1 MLLKL
6 IPKKIKVW
14 LLKHLYKDIAAE
26 GRMGDT
32 QLAHINDY
40 EAGLLKSVGG
50 SGTINPATGLV
61 EYGGGKGGGGSSA
74 PASTT
79 NETTSYST
87 NLPEYAQPFFEEQ
100 MKQGARLTYNTDSRG
115 NVTGVKGAPVYQGP
129 RVAGFLP
136 DQTAA
141 QANTRNLRDPIQIA
155 QGTYALNRGLTG
167 ANTAMGG
174 LGLARAYTPGT
185 ITSEDVTN
193 ENIEEVFRGREL
205 GGPSDI
211 SATQVNETVTTDRFT
226 DPGIAANYMNPYQQQ
241 VVDVESAEA
250 RRQADIAKASRGL
263 GSISRG
269 TFGGGRQALM
279 ESEADRALATQLGAI
294 QARGS
299 QQAYQQGQQAFT
311 QDQARGL
318 QMQQANQAADLQAQ
332 QLRQAGQKANQ
343 ATRMQTDLANQAAD
357 LQAQQLR
364 QQSQKAN
371 QAADLQAQQLN
382 QAANLQMQGMQQAG
396 DQFGADLN
404 KQLGLGGLQAQ
415 STLGGQLGQLGA
427 LDQQTD
433 LQRIQA
439 LAASGAEQQAMDQ
452 EYLNAA
458 QQRYLEDANAQRAM
472 LEYQSNI
479 LRGTAGALGSTQT
492 QYAAAPS
499 MASQIGGLG
508 LAGLGLY
515 NTMMGKG

>member
-14 LLKHLYKDIAAE
+14 LLKRLYKDIAAE

-50 SGTINPATGLV
+50 TGTINPTTGLV
-61 EYGGGKGGGGSSA
+61 EFMGGGGGGGTPA
-74 PASTT
+74 PQV
-79 NETTSYST
+79 NETTSYSS

-100 MKQGARLTYNTDSRG
+100 MKQGARETYTTDSSG
-115 NVTGVKGAPVYQGP
+115 NVTGISPAPVYGGP

-141 QANTRNLRDPIQIA
+141 QANTR
-155 QGTYALNRGLTG
+155 ALGVPGELIRGSSALDRGVAG

-174 LGLARAYTPGT
+174 IGEAMRYSPAFTVG
-185 ITSEDVTN
+185 
-193 ENIEEVFRGREL
+193 
-205 GGPSDI
+205 
-211 SATQVNETVTTDRFT
+211 ETVTSDDVSDVFVDDTVSTSVFT
-226 DPGIAANYMNPYQQQ
+226 PSAAANYMNPYQQQ
-241 VVDVESAEA
+241 VVDVQTDEA
-250 RRQADIAKASRGL
+250 RRQADIAKSSRGL
-263 GSISRG
+263 GSIGRG

-279 ESEADRALATQLGAI
+279 EAEADRALATQLGQI
-294 QARGS
+294 QAQGS

-311 QDQARGL
+311 QDQARRL
-318 QMQQANQAADLQAQ
+318 QADQANQGAGLQAQ
-332 QLRQAGQKANQ
+332 GLRQASQRANQ
-343 ATRMQTDLANQAAD
+343 G
-357 LQAQQLR
+357 
-364 QQSQKAN
+364 
-371 QAADLQAQQLN
+371 ADLQAQQLN
-382 QAANLQMQGMQQAG
+382 QATDLQAQQMNIAG
-396 DQFGADLN
+396 REFDADLS

-415 STLGGQLGQLGA
+415 STIGGQMGQMGA
-427 LDQQTD
+427 LRQQTD

-452 EYLNAA
+452 EYLNANK
-458 QQRYLEDANAQRAM
+458 QRYLEDANARRAA

-515 NTMMGKG
+515 NMMGKG

>member
-14 LLKHLYKDIAAE
+14 LLKRLYKDIAAE

-61 EYGGGKGGGGSSA
+61 EYGGGKGGGGSPA
-74 PASTT
+74 PQES
-79 NETTSYST
+79 TSYST

-100 MKQGARLTYNTDSRG
+100 MKQGARLTYNTDSAG
-115 NVTGVKGAPVYQGP
+115 NVTSVKPSPVYGGP

-141 QANTRNLRDPIQIA
+141 QADTRALTEPAQIA
-155 QGTYALNRGLTG
+155 QAGTALTG
-167 ANTAMGG
+167 GLGGATSAMGG
-174 LGLARAYTPGT
+174 IGEARGFTPGT
-185 ITSEDVTN
+185 ITD
-193 ENIEEVFRGREL
+193 
-205 GGPSDI
+205 
-211 SATQVNETVTTDRFT
+211 ETITTEKFT

-241 VVDVESAEA
+241 VVDVETAEA

-263 GSISRG
+263 GSIGRG

-279 ESEADRALATQLGAI
+279 EGEADRALATQLGAI

-311 QDQARGL
+311 QDQARDL

-332 QLRQAGQKANQ
+332 QL
-343 ATRMQTDLANQAAD
+343 
-357 LQAQQLR
+357 AQQG
-364 QQSQKAN
+364 Q
-371 QAADLQAQQLN
+371 
-382 QAANLQMQGMQQAG
+382 
-396 DQFGADLN
+396 QFGAGLQKD
-404 KQLGLGGLQAQ
+404 LGLGGLQAQ
-415 STLGGQLGQLGA
+415 STIGGQLGQLGA

-458 QQRYLEDANAQRAM
+458 QQKYLEDANAQRAM

-515 NTMMGKG
+515 NTMMGGKG

>member
-1 MLLKL
+1 MLLKI

-14 LLKHLYKDIAAE
+14 LLKRLYKDIAAE

-61 EYGGGKGGGGSSA
+61 EFLGGGGGGSST

-115 NVTGVKGAPVYQGP
+115 NVTGVKSAPVYKGP

-141 QANTRNLRDPIQIA
+141 QAKTRALRDPTQIA
-155 QGTYALNRGLTG
+155 QGTYALNRGLIG

-174 LGLARAYTPGT
+174 LGAARGFTPGT
-185 ITSEDVTN
+185 ITSEDVT
-193 ENIEEVFRGREL
+193 
-205 GGPSDI
+205 
-211 SATQVNETVTTDRFT
+211 ETITDDTLTTDKFT
-226 DPGIAANYMNPYQQQ
+226 DPGIAASYMNPYQQQ
-241 VVDVESAEA
+241 VVDVQTQEA
-250 RRQADIAKASRGL
+250 RRQADIAKAGRGM
-263 GSISRG
+263 GSIGRG

-311 QDQARGL
+311 QDQARNL
-318 QMQQANQAADLQAQ
+318 QM
-332 QLRQAGQKANQ
+332 
-343 ATRMQTDLANQAAD
+343 
-357 LQAQQLR
+357 
-364 QQSQKAN
+364 QKAN

-382 QAANLQMQGMQQAG
+382 QTGN
-396 DQFGADLN
+396 QFTADLN

-415 STLGGQLGQLGA
+415 STIGGQLGQLGA

-458 QQRYLEDANAQRAM
+458 QQKYLEQANAQRAM

-515 NTMMGKG
+515 NMMGRG

>member
-14 LLKHLYKDIAAE
+14 LLKRLYKDIAAE

-50 SGTINPATGLV
+50 TGTINPATGLV
-61 EYGGGKGGGGSSA
+61 EYGGGKGGGSPA
-74 PASTT
+74 PTT
-79 NETTSYST
+79 QESTSYST

-100 MKQGARLTYNTDSRG
+100 MKQGARLTYNTDSSG
-115 NVTGVKGAPVYQGP
+115 NVTGVKPSPVYGGP

-141 QANTRNLRDPIQIA
+141 QANTRVLTEPEQIA
-155 QGTYALNRGLTG
+155 QAGTALTGSLTG

-174 LGLARAYTPGT
+174 IDEAMKYTPAFTVG
-185 ITSEDVTN
+185 
-193 ENIEEVFRGREL
+193 
-205 GGPSDI
+205 
-211 SATQVNETVTTDRFT
+211 ETVTTEKFT

-241 VVDVESAEA
+241 VVDVQTAEA

-263 GSISRG
+263 GSINRG

-279 ESEADRALATQLGAI
+279 EGEADRALATQLGQI
-294 QARGS
+294 QAQGS

-311 QDQARGL
+311 QDQARNL

-332 QLRQAGQKANQ
+332 QMNIAG
-343 ATRMQTDLANQAAD
+343 REFD
-357 LQAQQLR
+357 
-364 QQSQKAN
+364 
-371 QAADLQAQQLN
+371 
-382 QAANLQMQGMQQAG
+382 
-396 DQFGADLN
+396 ADLN
-404 KQLGLGGLQAQ
+404 KQLGLSGLQAQ
-415 STLGGQLGQLGA
+415 STIGGQLGQLGA

-515 NTMMGKG
+515 NMMGKG

>member
-1 MLLKL
+1 M
-6 IPKKIKVW
+6 IPKRIKVW
-14 LLKHLYKDIAAE
+14 LLKRLYKDIAAE

-50 SGTINPATGLV
+50 TGTINPATGLV
-61 EYGGGKGGGGSSA
+61 EYGGGKGGGGSA
-74 PASTT
+74 PAPAVQES
-79 NETTSYST
+79 TSYTS

-100 MKQGARLTYNTDSRG
+100 MKQGARLTYSTDSAG
-115 NVTGVKGAPVYQGP
+115 NVTGVKPAPVYKGP

-141 QANTRNLRDPIQIA
+141 QATTRALTEPEQIA
-155 QGTYALNRGLTG
+155 QAGTALTG
-167 ANTAMGG
+167 GLGGATSAMGG
-174 LGLARAYTPGT
+174 IGAARGFTPGT
-185 ITSEDVTN
+185 ITD
-193 ENIEEVFRGREL
+193 
-205 GGPSDI
+205 
-211 SATQVNETVTTDRFT
+211 ETITTESFI
-226 DPGIAANYMNPYQQQ
+226 DPGVAASYMNPYQQQ
-241 VVDVESAEA
+241 VVDVETAEA
-250 RRQADIAKASRGL
+250 RRQADIAKSSRGL
-263 GSISRG
+263 GSIGRG

-279 ESEADRALATQLGAI
+279 EGEADRALATQLGAI

-311 QDQARGL
+311 ADQGRNL

-332 QLRQAGQKANQ
+332 QMGQ
-343 ATRMQTDLANQAAD
+343 
-357 LQAQQLR
+357 
-364 QQSQKAN
+364 
-371 QAADLQAQQLN
+371 
-382 QAANLQMQGMQQAG
+382 QGQ
-396 DQFGADLN
+396 QFGAGLQKD
-404 KQLGLGGLQAQ
+404 LGLGGLQAQ
-415 STLGGQLGQLGA
+415 SSIGGQLGQLGA

-452 EYLNAA
+452 EYLNANK
-458 QQRYLEDANAQRAM
+458 QRYLEDANAQRAM

-515 NTMMGKG
+515 NMMGKG

>member
-14 LLKHLYKDIAAE
+14 LLKRLYKDIAAE

-115 NVTGVKGAPVYQGP
+115 NVTGVKPAPVYKGP

-141 QANTRNLRDPIQIA
+141 QADTRALTEPAQIA

-174 LGLARAYTPGT
+174 LNVARSYRPDT
-185 ITSEDVTN
+185 ITNQYVEDAFRN
-193 ENIEEVFRGREL
+193 QAASDVFRN
-205 GGPSDI
+205 
-211 SATQVNETVTTDRFT
+211 QVVADDTVNTNAFT
-226 DPGIAANYMNPYQQQ
+226 DPGVAANYMNPYQQQ
-241 VVDVESAEA
+241 VVDVETAEA

-311 QDQARGL
+311 QDQNRML
-318 QMQQANQAADLQAQ
+318 QASTANQAAGLQAD
-332 QLRQAGQKANQ
+332 KANQ
-343 ATRMQTDLANQAAD
+343 GAN

-364 QQSQKAN
+364 QQSQTANQAANLQAQQLRQGSQKAN
-371 QAADLQAQQLN
+371 QAADLQ
-382 QAANLQMQGMQQAG
+382 MQGMQQTG
-396 DQFGADLN
+396 DQFTADLN
-404 KQLGLGGLQAQ
+404 RQLGLGGLQAQ
-415 STLGGQLGQLGA
+415 GTLGQQLGQMGA

-515 NTMMGKG
+515 NTMMGGRG

>member
-1 MLLKL
+1 MLLKI

-14 LLKHLYKDIAAE
+14 LLKRLYKDIAAE

-115 NVTGVKGAPVYQGP
+115 NVTGVKSAPVYKGP

-141 QANTRNLRDPIQIA
+141 QAKTRALREPTQIA
-155 QGTYALNRGLTG
+155 QGTYALNRGLIG

-174 LGLARAYTPGT
+174 LGAARGFTPGT
-185 ITSEDVTN
+185 ITSEDVT
-193 ENIEEVFRGREL
+193 
-205 GGPSDI
+205 
-211 SATQVNETVTTDRFT
+211 ETITDDTLTTDKFT
-226 DPGIAANYMNPYQQQ
+226 DPGIAASYMNPYQQQ
-241 VVDVESAEA
+241 VVDVQTQEA
-250 RRQADIAKASRGL
+250 RRQADIAKAGRGM
-263 GSISRG
+263 GSIGRG

-311 QDQARGL
+311 QDQARNL

-332 QLRQAGQKANQ
+332 QLNQ
-343 ATRMQTDLANQAAD
+343 TGNQ
-357 LQAQQLR
+357 
-364 QQSQKAN
+364 
-371 QAADLQAQQLN
+371 
-382 QAANLQMQGMQQAG
+382 
-396 DQFGADLN
+396 FTADLN
-404 KQLGLGGLQAQ
+404 RQLGLGGLQAQ
-415 STLGGQLGQLGA
+415 STIGGQLGQLGA

-458 QQRYLEDANAQRAM
+458 QQRYLEQANAQRAM

-515 NTMMGKG
+515 NMMGRG

>member
-1 MLLKL
+1 M
-6 IPKKIKVW
+6 IPKRIKVW
-14 LLKHLYKDIAAE
+14 LLKRLYKDIAAE

-50 SGTINPATGLV
+50 TGTINPATGLV
-61 EYGGGKGGGGSSA
+61 EYGGGKGGSA
-74 PASTT
+74 PAPAPTT
-79 NETTSYST
+79 QESTSYAS
-87 NLPEYAQPFFEEQ
+87 NLPEYAEPYYKEQ
-100 MKQGARLTYNTDSRG
+100 MKQVANQTYTTDGAG
-115 NVTGVKGAPVYQGP
+115 NVTGVKGVPVYQGP

-136 DQTAA
+136 DQTNA
-141 QANTRNLRDPIQIA
+141 QNQTRALRDPAQIA
-155 QGTYALNRGLTG
+155 QGTNALNRGVTF
-167 ANTAMGG
+167 ADFSMDNG
-174 LGLARAYTPGT
+174 LRNAVAYDPST
-185 ITSEDVTN
+185 ITSGTV
-193 ENIEEVFRGREL
+193 
-205 GGPSDI
+205 SD
-211 SATQVNETVTTDRFT
+211 TFVDDTVTTDRFT

-241 VVDVESAEA
+241 VVDVQTDEA

-263 GSISRG
+263 GSIGRG

-294 QARGS
+294 QATGS

-318 QMQQANQAADLQAQ
+318 KADTSNQAADLQAQ
-332 QLRQAGQKANQ
+332 GLRQG
-343 ATRMQTDLANQAAD
+343 
-357 LQAQQLR
+357 
-364 QQSQKAN
+364 SQKAN
-371 QAADLQAQQLN
+371 QAADLQ
-382 QAANLQMQGMQQAG
+382 MQGMQQTG
-396 DQFGADLN
+396 DQFKADLS

-415 STLGGQLGQLGA
+415 STLGGQLGQMGV

-439 LAASGAEQQAMDQ
+439 LAASGAEQQALDQ
-452 EYLNAA
+452 EYLNANK
-458 QQRYLEDANAQRAM
+458 QRYLENANAQRSA

-479 LRGTAGALGSTQT
+479 LQGSSGALGTTQT
-492 QYAAAPS
+492 KYAPAPS

-515 NTMMGKG
+515 NVMGQGRG

>member
-1 MLLKL
+1 MLLKI

-14 LLKHLYKDIAAE
+14 LLKRLYKDIAAE

-61 EYGGGKGGGGSSA
+61 EFLGGGGGSST

-79 NETTSYST
+79 NETTSYSS
-87 NLPEYAQPFFEEQ
+87 NLPEYAKPFYEEQ
-100 MKQGARLTYNTDSRG
+100 MKQGARLSYNTDSSG
-115 NVTGVKGAPVYQGP
+115 NVTGVRNAPVYQGP

-136 DQTAA
+136 DQMAA

-155 QGTYALNRGLTG
+155 QGTGALNRGLTG
-167 ANTAMGG
+167 ANVAMGG
-174 LGLARAYTPGT
+174 LNAARAYRPDT
-185 ITSEDVTN
+185 ITSDTVTSDTVASDDVT
-193 ENIEEVFRGREL
+193 
-205 GGPSDI
+205 
-211 SATQVNETVTTDRFT
+211 ETITDDTLTTDRFT
-226 DPGIAANYMNPYQQQ
+226 DPGMAANYMNPYQQQ
-241 VVDVESAEA
+241 VVDVQTQEA

-279 ESEADRALATQLGAI
+279 EAEADRALATQLGQI
-294 QARGS
+294 QATGS

-311 QDQARGL
+311 QDQARSL
-318 QMQQANQAADLQAQ
+318 QANTANQAADLQAQ
-332 QLRQAGQKANQ
+332 QLMQQGQKY
-343 ATRMQTDLANQAAD
+343 
-357 LQAQQLR
+357 
-364 QQSQKAN
+364 N

-382 QAANLQMQGMQQAG
+382 QAADLQAQQLNQATGLQMQGMQQAG

-404 KQLGLGGLQAQ
+404 RQLGLGGLQAQ

-458 QQRYLEDANAQRAM
+458 QQKYLENANAQRAM
-472 LEYQSNI
+472 LEYQSNL

-515 NTMMGKG
+515 NMMGQG

>member
-1 MLLKL
+1 MLLKI

-14 LLKHLYKDIAAE
+14 LLKRLYKDIAAE

-61 EYGGGKGGGGSSA
+61 EFLGGGGGGSST

-115 NVTGVKGAPVYQGP
+115 NVTGVKSAPVYKGP

-141 QANTRNLRDPIQIA
+141 QAKTRALRDPTQIA
-155 QGTYALNRGLTG
+155 QGTYALNRGLIG

-174 LGLARAYTPGT
+174 LGAARGFTPGT
-185 ITSEDVTN
+185 ITSEDVT
-193 ENIEEVFRGREL
+193 
-205 GGPSDI
+205 
-211 SATQVNETVTTDRFT
+211 ETITDDTLTTDKFT
-226 DPGIAANYMNPYQQQ
+226 DPGIAASYMNPYQQQ
-241 VVDVESAEA
+241 VVDVQTQEA
-250 RRQADIAKASRGL
+250 RRQADIAKAGRGM
-263 GSISRG
+263 GSIGRG

-311 QDQARGL
+311 QDQARNL

-332 QLRQAGQKANQ
+332 QLMQQGQKY
-343 ATRMQTDLANQAAD
+343 
-357 LQAQQLR
+357 
-364 QQSQKAN
+364 N

-382 QAANLQMQGMQQAG
+382 QTGN
-396 DQFGADLN
+396 QFTADLN

-415 STLGGQLGQLGA
+415 STIGGQLGQLGA

-458 QQRYLEDANAQRAM
+458 QQKYLEQANAQRAM

-515 NTMMGKG
+515 NMMGRG

>member
-1 MLLKL
+1 MLLKI

-61 EYGGGKGGGGSSA
+61 EFLGGGGGGSST

-115 NVTGVKGAPVYQGP
+115 NVTGVKSAPVYKGP

-141 QANTRNLRDPIQIA
+141 QAKTRALREPTQIA
-155 QGTYALNRGLTG
+155 QGTYALNRGLIG

-174 LGLARAYTPGT
+174 LGAARGFTPGT
-185 ITSEDVTN
+185 ITSEDVT
-193 ENIEEVFRGREL
+193 
-205 GGPSDI
+205 
-211 SATQVNETVTTDRFT
+211 ETITDDTLTTDKFT
-226 DPGIAANYMNPYQQQ
+226 DPGIAASYMNPYQQQ
-241 VVDVESAEA
+241 VVDVQTQEA
-250 RRQADIAKASRGL
+250 RRQADIAKAGRGM
-263 GSISRG
+263 GSIGRG

-311 QDQARGL
+311 QDQARNL

-332 QLRQAGQKANQ
+332 QLMQQGQKY
-343 ATRMQTDLANQAAD
+343 
-357 LQAQQLR
+357 
-364 QQSQKAN
+364 N

-382 QAANLQMQGMQQAG
+382 QTGN
-396 DQFGADLN
+396 QFTADLN

-415 STLGGQLGQLGA
+415 STIGGQLGQLGA

-458 QQRYLEDANAQRAM
+458 QQKYLEQANAQRAM

-515 NTMMGKG
+515 NMMGRG

>member
-1 MLLKL
+1 MLLKM
-6 IPKKIKVW
+6 IPKRIKVW
-14 LLKHLYKDIAAE
+14 LIKRLYKDIAAE

-61 EYGGGKGGGGSSA
+61 EYGGGKGGSSA
-74 PASTT
+74 PAPTT
-79 NETTSYST
+79 QESVSYSS
-87 NLPEYAQPFFEEQ
+87 NLPEYAEPYYKEQ
-100 MKQGARLTYNTDSRG
+100 MKQVAKEVYTTDSSG
-115 NVTGVKGAPVYQGP
+115 NVTGIQPSAVYKGP
-129 RVAGFLP
+129 RVAGFRTDQRSAQ
-136 DQTAA
+136 DQTRAL
-141 QANTRNLRDPIQIA
+141 TDPAQIA
-155 QGTYALNRGLTG
+155 QGTGALNRGLTG

-174 LGLARAYTPGT
+174 LNVARSYRPDT
-185 ITSEDVTN
+185 ITNQNVSDAFRNQNVGDTFSNQVVTDN
-193 ENIEEVFRGREL
+193 TVN
-205 GGPSDI
+205 
-211 SATQVNETVTTDRFT
+211 TQKFT
-226 DPGIAANYMNPYQQQ
+226 DPGMAAQYMNPYQQQ
-241 VVDVESAEA
+241 VVDVQTQEA

-279 ESEADRALATQLGAI
+279 ESEADRALATQLGQI
-294 QARGS
+294 QATGS

-311 QDQARGL
+311 QDQARNL
-318 QMQQANQAADLQAQ
+318 QMQQANQAADLQADRSNQSANLQAQ
-332 QLRQAGQKANQ
+332 QLRQQS
-343 ATRMQTDLANQAAD
+343 QTANQAAD

-364 QQSQKAN
+364 QGSQKAN
-371 QAADLQAQQLN
+371 QAADLQ
-382 QAANLQMQGMQQAG
+382 MQGMQQTG
-396 DQFGADLN
+396 DQFTADLN
-404 KQLGLGGLQAQ
+404 RQLGLSGLQAQ
-415 STLGGQLGQLGA
+415 STLGGQLGQIGA

-439 LAASGAEQQAMDQ
+439 LAASGGEQQAMDQ
-452 EYLNAA
+452 EYLNANK
-458 QQRYLEDANAQRAM
+458 QRFLEEENARKAA

-492 QYAAAPS
+492 QYAPAPS

-515 NTMMGKG
+515 NKLS

>member
-61 EYGGGKGGGGSSA
+61 EYGGGKGGSSA
-74 PASTT
+74 PAPTT
-79 NETTSYST
+79 QESVSYSS
-87 NLPEYAQPFFEEQ
+87 NLPEYAEPYYKEQ
-100 MKQGARLTYNTDSRG
+100 MKQVAKEVYTTDSAG
-115 NVTGVKGAPVYQGP
+115 NVTGVKPSAVYKGP
-129 RVAGFLP
+129 RVAGFLS

-141 QANTRNLRDPIQIA
+141 QDQTRALTAPTQIA
-155 QGTYALNRGLTG
+155 QGTTALTG
-167 ANTAMGG
+167 GLGGATSAMGG
-174 LGLARAYTPGT
+174 IGTALGYTPET
-185 ITSEDVTN
+185 ITD
-193 ENIEEVFRGREL
+193 
-205 GGPSDI
+205 
-211 SATQVNETVTTDRFT
+211 ETVTTERFT

-241 VVDVESAEA
+241 VVDVETAEA

-263 GSISRG
+263 GSIGRG

-279 ESEADRALATQLGAI
+279 EGEADRALATQLGAI

-311 QDQARGL
+311 QDQARDL

-332 QLRQAGQKANQ
+332 QL
-343 ATRMQTDLANQAAD
+343 
-357 LQAQQLR
+357 AQQG
-364 QQSQKAN
+364 Q
-371 QAADLQAQQLN
+371 
-382 QAANLQMQGMQQAG
+382 
-396 DQFGADLN
+396 QFGAGLQKD
-404 KQLGLGGLQAQ
+404 LGLGGLQAQ
-415 STLGGQLGQLGA
+415 STIGGQLGQLGA

-515 NTMMGKG
+515 NMMGRG

>member
-61 EYGGGKGGGGSSA
+61 EYGGGKGGGSSA
-74 PASTT
+74 PTT

-100 MKQGARLTYNTDSRG
+100 MKQGARLTYNTISAG
-115 NVTGVKGAPVYQGP
+115 NVTGVKPAPVYGGP

-141 QANTRNLRDPIQIA
+141 QAKTRALREPTQIG
-155 QGTYALNRGLTG
+155 QGTYALNRGLIG

-174 LGLARAYTPGT
+174 LGAARGFTPGT
-185 ITSEDVTN
+185 ITSEDVT
-193 ENIEEVFRGREL
+193 
-205 GGPSDI
+205 
-211 SATQVNETVTTDRFT
+211 ETITDDTLTTDKFT
-226 DPGIAANYMNPYQQQ
+226 DPGIAASYMNPYQQQ
-241 VVDVESAEA
+241 VVDVQTQEA
-250 RRQADIAKASRGL
+250 RRQADIAKAGRGM
-263 GSISRG
+263 GSIGRG

-279 ESEADRALATQLGAI
+279 ESEADRALATQLGQI
-294 QARGS
+294 QATGS

-371 QAADLQAQQLN
+371 H
-382 QAANLQMQGMQQAG
+382 
-396 DQFGADLN
+396 
-404 KQLGLGGLQAQ
+404 
-415 STLGGQLGQLGA
+415 
-427 LDQQTD
+427 
-433 LQRIQA
+433 
-439 LAASGAEQQAMDQ
+439 
-452 EYLNAA
+452 
-458 QQRYLEDANAQRAM
+458 
-472 LEYQSNI
+472 
-479 LRGTAGALGSTQT
+479 
-492 QYAAAPS
+492 
-499 MASQIGGLG
+499 
-508 LAGLGLY
+508 
-515 NTMMGKG
+515 

>member
-61 EYGGGKGGGGSSA
+61 EYGGGKGGGSSA

-100 MKQGARLTYNTDSRG
+100 MKQGARLTYNTDSSG
-115 NVTGVKGAPVYQGP
+115 NVTGVKPAPVYGGP

-141 QANTRNLRDPIQIA
+141 QAQSRALTEPAQIA
-155 QGTYALNRGLTG
+155 QATTALTG
-167 ANTAMGG
+167 GLGGATSAMGG
-174 LGLARAYTPGT
+174 IDAARGFTPGT
-185 ITSEDVTN
+185 ITD
-193 ENIEEVFRGREL
+193 
-205 GGPSDI
+205 
-211 SATQVNETVTTDRFT
+211 ETITTEKFT

-241 VVDVESAEA
+241 VVDVETAEA

-263 GSISRG
+263 GSIGRG

-279 ESEADRALATQLGAI
+279 EGEADRALATQLGAI

-311 QDQARGL
+311 QDQARDL

-332 QLRQAGQKANQ
+332 QL
-343 ATRMQTDLANQAAD
+343 
-357 LQAQQLR
+357 AQQG
-364 QQSQKAN
+364 Q
-371 QAADLQAQQLN
+371 
-382 QAANLQMQGMQQAG
+382 
-396 DQFGADLN
+396 QFGAGLQKD
-404 KQLGLGGLQAQ
+404 LGLGGLQAQ
-415 STLGGQLGQLGA
+415 STIGGQLGQLGA
-427 LDQQTD
+427 LEQQTD

-515 NTMMGKG
+515 NMMGRG

>member
-61 EYGGGKGGGGSSA
+61 EFLGGGSSGGGGS
-74 PASTT
+74 TT
-79 NETTSYST
+79 NTTTSTSS
-87 NLPEYAQPFFEEQ
+87 NLPEYAQPFYEEQ
-100 MKQGARLTYNTDSRG
+100 MKQGARLAYNTDSAG
-115 NVTGVKGAPVYQGP
+115 NVTGVKKAPVYQGP

-136 DQTAA
+136 DQMAA

-155 QGTYALNRGLTG
+155 QGTSALNRGLIG

-174 LGLARAYTPGT
+174 LGAARAYRPDT
-185 ITSEDVTN
+185 ITNQNVSD
-193 ENIEEVFRGREL
+193 VFRNQNVGDTF
-205 GGPSDI
+205 SNQVVTDNTVN
-211 SATQVNETVTTDRFT
+211 TQKFT
-226 DPGIAANYMNPYQQQ
+226 DPGMAAQYMNPYQQQ

-311 QDQARGL
+311 QDQNRNL
-318 QMQQANQAADLQAQ
+318 QMQQANQAADLQADRSNQSANLQSQ
-332 QLRQAGQKANQ
+332 QLRQQS
-343 ATRMQTDLANQAAD
+343 QTANQAAD

-364 QQSQKAN
+364 QGSQKAN
-371 QAADLQAQQLN
+371 QAADLQK
-382 QAANLQMQGMQQAG
+382 QGMQQTG
-396 DQFGADLN
+396 DQFTADLN
-404 KQLGLGGLQAQ
+404 RQLGLGGLQAQ
-415 STLGGQLGQLGA
+415 GTLGQQLGQMGA

-452 EYLNAA
+452 EYLNANK
-458 QQRYLEDANAQRAM
+458 QQYLENANAQRAM
-472 LEYQSNI
+472 LEWQSNI

-492 QYAAAPS
+492 QYAPAPN

-515 NTMMGKG
+515 NMMGQG

>member
-14 LLKHLYKDIAAE
+14 LLKRLYKDIAAE

-61 EYGGGKGGGGSSA
+61 EFLGGGGGGSST
-74 PASTT
+74 PTSTT
-79 NETTSYST
+79 NETTSYSS
-87 NLPEYAQPFFEEQ
+87 NLPEYAKPFYEEQ
-100 MKQGARLTYNTDSRG
+100 MKQGARLTYNTDSSG
-115 NVTGVKGAPVYQGP
+115 NVTGVSPAPVYHGP

-141 QANTRNLRDPIQIA
+141 QANTRNLREPIQIGQA
-155 QGTYALNRGLTG
+155 SRYLKTAADSAGNTGSAGLNR
-167 ANTAMGG
+167 A
-174 LGLARAYTPGT
+174 LGYRPDT
-185 ITSEDVTN
+185 ITSEDV
-193 ENIEEVFRGREL
+193 RA
-205 GGPSDI
+205 PSDI
-211 SATQVNETVTTDRFT
+211 SATFSDQVVSDTFVDDTLATSVFT
-226 DPGIAANYMNPYQQQ
+226 PAAAANYMNPYQQQ
-241 VVDVESAEA
+241 VVDVQTQEA

-279 ESEADRALATQLGAI
+279 EAEADRALATQLGQI
-294 QARGS
+294 QATGS

-311 QDQARGL
+311 QDQARRL
-318 QMQQANQAADLQAQ
+318 QADQANQGAGLQAQQLRQGSQTANQGADLQAQ
-332 QLRQAGQKANQ
+332 QLRQASQKANQ
-343 ATRMQTDLANQAAD
+343 ATRMQTGLANQAAD
-357 LQAQQLR
+357 
-364 QQSQKAN
+364 
-371 QAADLQAQQLN
+371 
-382 QAANLQMQGMQQAG
+382 LQMQGMQQAG

-404 KQLGLGGLQAQ
+404 RQLGLGGLQAQ
-415 STLGGQLGQLGA
+415 STIGGQLGQLGA

-452 EYLNAA
+452 EYLNANK
-458 QQRYLEDANAQRAM
+458 QRYLEDANAQRAM
-472 LEYQSNI
+472 LEYQSNL

-515 NTMMGKG
+515 NMMGQG

>member
-1 MLLKL
+1 MLLKI

-14 LLKHLYKDIAAE
+14 LLKRLYKDIAAE

-61 EYGGGKGGGGSSA
+61 EFLGGGGGGSST

-115 NVTGVKGAPVYQGP
+115 NVTGVKSAPVYKGP

-141 QANTRNLRDPIQIA
+141 QAKTRALRDPTQIA
-155 QGTYALNRGLTG
+155 QGTYALNRGLIG

-174 LGLARAYTPGT
+174 LGAARGFTPGT
-185 ITSEDVTN
+185 ITSEDVT
-193 ENIEEVFRGREL
+193 
-205 GGPSDI
+205 
-211 SATQVNETVTTDRFT
+211 ETITDDTLTTDKFT
-226 DPGIAANYMNPYQQQ
+226 DPGIAASYMNPYQQQ
-241 VVDVESAEA
+241 VVDVQTQEA
-250 RRQADIAKASRGL
+250 RRQADIAKAGRGM
-263 GSISRG
+263 GSIGRG

-279 ESEADRALATQLGAI
+279 ESEADRALATQLGQI
-294 QARGS
+294 QATGS

-311 QDQARGL
+311 QDQARNL

-332 QLRQAGQKANQ
+332 QLMQQGQKY
-343 ATRMQTDLANQAAD
+343 
-357 LQAQQLR
+357 
-364 QQSQKAN
+364 N

-382 QAANLQMQGMQQAG
+382 QTGN
-396 DQFGADLN
+396 QFTADLN

-415 STLGGQLGQLGA
+415 STIGGQLGQLGA

-458 QQRYLEDANAQRAM
+458 QQKYLEQANAQRAM

-515 NTMMGKG
+515 NMMGRG

>member
-14 LLKHLYKDIAAE
+14 LLKRLYKDIAAE
-26 GRMGDT
+26 GRIGDT

-40 EAGLLKSVGG
+40 EADLLKSVGG
-50 SGTINPATGLV
+50 TGTINPATGLV
-61 EYGGGKGGGGSSA
+61 EFMGGGGGGTPA
-74 PASTT
+74 PQV
-79 NETTSYST
+79 NETTSYSS

-100 MKQGARLTYNTDSRG
+100 MKQGARETYTTDSSG
-115 NVTGVKGAPVYQGP
+115 NVTGISPAPVYGGP
-129 RVAGFLP
+129 RVAGFLG

-141 QANTRNLRDPIQIA
+141 QTL
-155 QGTYALNRGLTG
+155 TRGLEAPGQLATAESAMTSGLGG
-167 ANTAMGG
+167 ATSAMGG
-174 LGLARAYTPGT
+174 IDVARGFTPGT
-185 ITSEDVTN
+185 ITD
-193 ENIEEVFRGREL
+193 
-205 GGPSDI
+205 
-211 SATQVNETVTTDRFT
+211 ETITTESFI
-226 DPGIAANYMNPYQQQ
+226 DPGVAASYMNPYQQE
-241 VVDVESAEA
+241 VVDVQTQEA
-250 RRQADIAKASRGL
+250 KRQADIAKSSRGL
-263 GSISRG
+263 GSINRG

-279 ESEADRALATQLGAI
+279 EGEADRALATQLGQI
-294 QARGS
+294 QAQGS

-332 QLRQAGQKANQ
+332 QLNQAG
-343 ATRMQTDLANQAAD
+343 
-357 LQAQQLR
+357 
-364 QQSQKAN
+364 S
-371 QAADLQAQQLN
+371 
-382 QAANLQMQGMQQAG
+382 
-396 DQFGADLN
+396 QFGAGLQKD
-404 KQLGLGGLQAQ
+404 LGLAGMQGQ
-415 STLGGQLGQLGA
+415 STIGGQLGQLGA
-427 LDQQTD
+427 LEQQTD

-452 EYLNAA
+452 EYLNANK
-458 QQRYLEDANAQRAM
+458 QRYLEDANARRAA